1 MQHEK
6 LLGRQIV
13 SILFTCIILAG
24 AFVVLSPF
32 ILAIIWAAIIAT
44 ASWPLHQWSLQRCG
58 QRASLAALLTTG
70 IISVLLVGPT
80 VLLVFFVTQD
90 VISITHYLIHA
101 NAVGEPAPL
110 WLARLP
116 VAGDQLLPLW
126 QRYLAQPAQLS
137 GVLDATMAAR
147 LSVIQETAQVLLLN
161 LTGRVATLFFALW
174 VLFFFY
180 RDGWHLTAQFNR
192 IGYKWLDRR
201 WPAYVHQ
208 VPDALR
214 AAVNGLVIVGFG
226 EAVLLSVL
234 FWACGVP
241 SAVLFGVATAVL
253 AFVPMAAPLLLGV
266 LGLIMF
272 ASGATFAGVALV
284 VVGLIIVLGAD
295 YTIRPMLIQG
305 GTQLPFLGI
314 LFGIFGGVVTMGV
327 VGLIIGPVILVL
339 LMVFFRE
346 AAIDEESVNLDFG
359 AHGDPQGPRTRVTS
373 EHET

>member
-1 MQHEK
+1 MQFEK
-6 LLGRQIV
+6 LLGKQIV

-32 ILAIIWAAIIAT
+32 LLSIIWAAIIAT
-44 ASWPLHQWSLQRCG
+44 ASWPLHQWSLARCG
-58 QRASLAALLTTG
+58 QRSGLAALLTTG

-80 VLLVFFVTQD
+80 ILLVFFVTQD
-90 VISITHYLIHA
+90 VISVTNYLIHA

-110 WLARLP
+110 WVTRLP
-116 VAGDQLLPLW
+116 WVGEQILTLW
-126 QRYLAQPAQLS
+126 NRYLAQPSQLS
-137 GVLDATMAAR
+137 TILDETLAAK
-147 LSVIQETAQVLLLN
+147 LSVIQDTAQVLLFS
-161 LTGRVATLFFALW
+161 LTARIATLFFALW
-174 VLFFFY
+174 VLYFFY
-180 RDGWHLTAQFNR
+180 RDGRFLISQFNL

-234 FWACGVP
+234 YWSCGVP

-253 AFVPMAAPLLLGV
+253 AFVPMAAPLLLSVVGI
-266 LGLIMF
+266 IMF
-272 ASGATFAGVALV
+272 ASGSSVAAVVLV
-284 VVGLIIVLGAD
+284 VLGLMIVMGAD

-314 LFGIFGGVVTMGV
+314 LFGIFGGVVTMGI

-346 AAIDEESVNLDFG
+346 AAIDEESVSLDFG
-359 AHGDPQGPRTRVTS
+359 TAEVQNLRARTPS
-373 EHET
+373 EHER